1 MAKSN
6 MNKQEKFVRE
16 AQNKAGT
23 GAPWEYDRPQ
33 AMQALIDSGAAWK
46 MEGSCGRAAMQA
58 LESGACF
65 LPEQASKDYW
75 GSRIPS
81 RNELKEGSK
90 GTLGN
95 AVNFWK
101 NREE

>member
-1 MAKSN
+1 
-6 MNKQEKFVRE
+6 MNKQEKFVRA
-16 AQNKAGT
+16 AQKKAGT
-23 GAPWEYDRPQ
+23 GSAWEYDRPHV
-33 AMQALIDSGAAWK
+33 MQTLIDNGTAWK

-75 GSRIPS
+75 GNRIPS
-81 RNELKEGSK
+81 RNELKDGTK

-95 AVNFWK
+95 SVAFWG
-101 NREE
+101 NR